1 MVRKAKKQDLV
12 QMEWRKKKLA
22 SLEKHVLHRGSLH

>member
-1 MVRKAKKQDLV
+1 MVRKAKKQDLI

-22 SLEKHVLHRGSLH
+22 SFEKYVLYKGSFH

>member
-12 QMEWRKKKLA
+12 QIEWRKHKLA
-22 SLEKHVLHRGSLH
+22 SLEKYVLYRGSLH